1 MTGGQFIAT
10 KSYGF
15 LVNQHMCENRNL
27 KKGKMMS
34 VQVCREIS
42 LQQHMMMSF
51 LLRMEEDKCVTA
63 KTSKQAESPV

>member
-10 KSYGF
+10 KSCGF
-15 LVNQHMCENRNL
+15 LVNQHMCENINL

-34 VQVCREIS
+34 VQVCRGIS

-51 LLRMEEDKCVTA
+51 LLGMEEDKCVTA